1 MNEPSRGF
9 DADSVF
15 DDLDVDLP
23 PTVDEA
29 AVRRMRFVSSL
40 LDESVP
46 IPGTRFS
53 LGLDPILGAV
63 PGAGD
68 VVAAGLSLYIVLE
81 SARLGVPFTTLVR
94 MVANVAFDVA
104 VGSVPVVGV
113 LFDAVWKAN
122 VRNVELALDAL
133 ADAADDADADD
144 ASDASDDDPEAIT
157 IEVE

>member
-1 MNEPSRGF
+1 MDETSHSF
-9 DADSVF
+9 DADSAF
-15 DDLDVDLP
+15 DDDLDVTLP
-23 PTVDEA
+23 STVDEA

-40 LDESVP
+40 LDESVTV
-46 IPGTRFS
+46 PGTRFS

-104 VGSVPVVGV
+104 VGSIPVVGV

-133 ADAADDADADD
+133 ADAADADD
-144 ASDASDDDPEAIT
+144 HPDDDGDGDPEAVT

>member
-1 MNEPSRGF
+1 MNETGRTF
-9 DADSVF
+9 DVDSAF
-15 DDLDVDLP
+15 DDDLAVDLP

-29 AVRRMRFVSSL
+29 AVRRMRFVSRL
-40 LDESVP
+40 LDESVRV
-46 IPGTRFS
+46 PGTEFR
-53 LGLDPILGAV
+53 LGLDPILGAI

-81 SARLGVPFTTLVR
+81 SARLGVSFTTLVR

-104 VGSVPVVGV
+104 VGSIPVVGV

-133 ADAADDADADD
+133 ADAAEADD
-144 ASDASDDDPEAIT
+144 HPDDDGDGDPEAVT